1 MLNKYRGR
9 AMCRVPCTMCLGIFA
24 VSPEAVVSYPLAAAL
39 AYQLITLMR
48 SLDNAVSCKAKQNGL
63 LC

>member
-9 AMCRVPCTMCLGIFA
+9 AMCRVPCAMCLGIFA
-24 VSPEAVVSYPLAAAL
+24 VSLESVVSYPLAAAL

-48 SLDNAVSCKAKQNGL
+48 SLDNAVSCKAKRNGL
-63 LC
+63 Y